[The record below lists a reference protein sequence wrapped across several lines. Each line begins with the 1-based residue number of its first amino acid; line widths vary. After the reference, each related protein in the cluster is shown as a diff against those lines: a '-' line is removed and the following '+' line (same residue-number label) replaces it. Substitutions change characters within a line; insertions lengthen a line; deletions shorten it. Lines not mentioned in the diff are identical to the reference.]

1 MYVSQ
6 AATSP
11 ERERER
17 AELSWPVQGLILQT
31 DPPTENTRD
40 PLTQFPCSPTPSLP
54 SSVSCQ
60 VVVSGPLWPS
70 VAQCGPGCKLL
81 LTAMNDFIFM
91 NGRAAVGSNT
101 PLVCHN
107 LPVPHEVVKFSS
119 CLTADSK

>member
-1 MYVSQ
+1 MPVS
-6 AATSP
+6 
-11 ERERER
+11 
-17 AELSWPVQGLILQT
+17 LSDGWQSYICCV
-31 DPPTENTRD
+31 
-40 PLTQFPCSPTPSLP
+40 
-54 SSVSCQ
+54 VSCW
-60 VVVSGPLWPS
+60 VSGLV
-70 VAQCGPGCKLL
+70 VAQPAQPGPGCKLL